1 MKTHK
6 IPQNNNKGKA
16 NLLHI
21 FKFES
26 RYRAHQCNN
35 IISIITKLFS
45 IRYIHFTGPVMQN
58 TSSCLICPLL
68 YCSSCT
74 TEQQHQYVNLFKM
87 GAGMHLGI

>member
-6 IPQNNNKGKA
+6 IPQNNKGKA
-16 NLLHI
+16 NLLQSL
-21 FKFES
+21 KFES

-35 IISIITKLFS
+35 IISTITKLFS

-58 TSSCLICPLL
+58 TVPARYARFSHVPAAP
-68 YCSSCT
+68 T
-74 TEQQHQYVNLFKM
+74 ARQHQYVNLFKN